1 MPEQQIRFDDGA
13 AYERM
18 MGVWSRLVGTTFL
31 DWLAP
36 ASNLRWVDVGCGNG
50 AFTELLIERCAPAH
64 VTGVDPS
71 EGQLNFARTRPGARS
86 AQFVQGDAMALP
98 LPDKS
103 CDAAVMAL
111 VLFFVPDPA
120 RGVAEMTRVVR
131 PGGAISVYVWDM
143 PGGGFP
149 NEPMRQSL
157 SEMGIKSP
165 MPPSADISSLT
176 ALGSL
181 WSADRFDAVETKTIR
196 VERRFQNFDEYW
208 TTNGLSPALKPIL
221 ANMGASDVERLKNL
235 LRKRL
240 SVTDDAQPVVGTGRA
255 NAIKGRLRD

>member
-1 MPEQQIRFDDGA
+1 MTETVIKFDDGA

-18 MGVWSRLVGTTFL
+18 MGIWSRKVGSTFL

-36 ASNLRWVDVGCGNG
+36 ARNLRWVDVGCGNG

-71 EGQLNFARTRPGARS
+71 EGQLAFARSRSGTGGADV
-86 AQFVQGDAMALP
+86 VQGDAMALP

-120 RGVAEMTRVVR
+120 RGVAEMARVVR
-131 PGGAISVYVWDM
+131 PGGPISAYLWDT

-149 NEPMRQSL
+149 NAPVRESL
-157 SEMGIKSP
+157 LEMGIKP
-165 MPPSADISSLT
+165 PLPPSAEVSSLP
-176 ALGSL
+176 ALTSL
-181 WSADRFDAVETKTIR
+181 WPADRFSDVETKTIE
-196 VERRFQNFDEYW
+196 VARRFDNFNDYW
-208 TTNGLSPALKPIL
+208 TTNTLSPALQLLL
-221 ANMGASDVERLKNL
+221 AQMDGSDVERLKAL

-240 SVTDDAQPVVGTGRA
+240 SVSDDARPVVGHGRA
-255 NAIKGRLRD
+255 NAIKGKVR